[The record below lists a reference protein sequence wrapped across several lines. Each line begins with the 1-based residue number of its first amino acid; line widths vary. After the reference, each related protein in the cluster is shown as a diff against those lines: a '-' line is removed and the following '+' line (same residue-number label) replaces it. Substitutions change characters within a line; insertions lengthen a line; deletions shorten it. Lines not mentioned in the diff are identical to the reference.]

1 MGGSTAV
8 TRPPVPGSSGAGRP
22 AVFGASGSM
31 RRSVGIAVAVTGAF
45 AATVVVLIVT
55 STLVARLG

>member
-1 MGGSTAV
+1 
-8 TRPPVPGSSGAGRP
+8 
-22 AVFGASGSM
+22 M